1 MLRSNSSTGLLH
13 KQQQIKACIMII
25 HRVLKYL
32 QAGFSKM
39 ISASNE
45 LMMMMMITAMMMMFI
60 VMVVE
65 ITASVGLDSTRTA
78 YELLQCH
85 EDPGK
90 SRNNRWIPIE
100 TS

>member
-45 LMMMMMITAMMMMFI
+45 LMMITAMMMMFI